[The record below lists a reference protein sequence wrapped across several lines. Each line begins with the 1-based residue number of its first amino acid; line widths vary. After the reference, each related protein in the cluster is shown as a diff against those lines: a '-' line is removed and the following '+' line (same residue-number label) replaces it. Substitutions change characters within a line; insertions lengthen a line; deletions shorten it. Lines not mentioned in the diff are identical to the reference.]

1 VYQFRPFRNSDPP
14 RLADIWNRQSS
25 QRRLVQPVSAE
36 LLERCI
42 FSRPTFERKGFVIAT
57 QDDVAVGFVHAGFGA
72 TEDLTRLSTDLGVT
86 CMLMVD
92 PAVDVTVDRGA
103 GDPRQ
108 GLDSALLA
116 RGEEYLRR
124 QGATVLYAGAIRP
137 LDPFYLG
144 LYGGSEL
151 PGILSSDAQALSLY
165 KAHDYEEIDRVC
177 VLQCDLTRSRAAF
190 DRRQLHL
197 RREMRVTVTYDPP
210 TTSWWEAVTLGDMER
225 TRFELIRSA
234 DGAPLASVN
243 FWNMEPL
250 SSSWG
255 IRAAGMME
263 LDVVAEERRVG
274 IATCLL
280 GEAFRCLK
288 AEGVTRVEA
297 QTMIQNK
304 PAQALYKSFGFQ
316 QVDEGVVLRKRP
328 QAM

>member
-1 VYQFRPFRNSDPP
+1 
-14 RLADIWNRQSS
+14 
-25 QRRLVQPVSAE
+25 VQPVSAE

-42 FSRPTFERKGFVIAT
+42 FSRPTFERKGFVVAI
-57 QDDVAVGFVHAGFGA
+57 QDDVAVGFVHVGFGA
-72 TEDLTRLSTDLGVT
+72 TEDLTQISTDLGVT

-92 PAVDVTVDRGA
+92 PAVDGVD
-103 GDPRQ
+103 DPQQ
-108 GLDSALLA
+108 GLAGALLA

-144 LYGGSEL
+144 MYGGSEL
-151 PGILSSDAQALSLY
+151 PGILSSDAHSLSLY

-177 VLQCDLTRSRAAF
+177 VLQCDLTRSRTAF
-190 DRRQLHL
+190 NRRQLHL
-197 RREMRVTVTYDPP
+197 RREMRVAVTYDPP
-210 TTSWWEAVTLGDMER
+210 TTSWWEAVTLGDTER

-234 DGAPLASVN
+234 DEVLLASVN

-250 SSSWG
+250 ASSWG

-263 LDVVAEERRVG
+263 LDVVAEERRTG

-288 AEGVTRVEA
+288 EEGVTQVEA

-304 PAQALYKSFGFQ
+304 PAQELYKSFGFQ
-316 QVDEGVVLRKRP
+316 QVDEGVILRKRP
-328 QAM
+328 QKG

>member
-1 VYQFRPFRNSDPP
+1 MYQFRPFRNSDPP
-14 RLADIWNRQSS
+14 RLANIWNRQPS
-25 QRRLVQPVSAE
+25 QRGLVQPVSAE
-36 LLERCI
+36 LLERGI
-42 FSRPTFERKGFVIAT
+42 FSRPTFEREGFIVAT
-57 QDDVAVGFVHAGFGA
+57 QDNVAVGFVHAGFGA
-72 TEDLTRLSTDLGVT
+72 TEDLARLSTDLGVT

-92 PAVDVTVDRGA
+92 PAVDREA
-103 GDPRQ
+103 GDPKQ
-108 GLDSALLA
+108 GLSGELLA
-116 RGEEYLRR
+116 HGEEYLRR

-151 PGILSSDAQALSLY
+151 PGILNSDTQALSLY

-190 DRRQLHL
+190 NRRQLRL
-197 RREMRVTVTYDPP
+197 RREMQVTTTYDPP

-234 DGAPLASVN
+234 DGALLASVN

-250 SSSWG
+250 ASSWG

-263 LDVVAEERRVG
+263 LDVVAEERRIG

-280 GEAFRCLK
+280 GEAFRSLK
-288 AEGVTRVEA
+288 AEGVTQVEA

-328 QAM
+328 QTA